1 MKYTVKKFGAALL
14 AAAMCLSF
22 AACSQGEDGSGTDKN
37 LPKIGILQYAVHSSL
52 DNCYEGLLQGL
63 EAAGYKDGE
72 TCTIEFKNAQGDV
85 ASANQLAGNMAA
97 GCDMLIGIATP
108 GGDRNLFGGGRP
120 DSHHFLRG
128 QRSGFH
134 QAG

>member
-1 MKYTVKKFGAALL
+1 MKYTVKKLGAAML

-22 AACSQGEDGSGTDKN
+22 AACSGGDDQSGAGDAD

-52 DNCYEGLLQGL
+52 DNCYEGLIQGL

-85 ASANQLAGNMAA
+85 ASASQLAGNMAA
-97 GCDMLIGIATP
+97 GCDMIITNGIRPKDLYRIADGEEIGT
-108 GGDRNLFGGGRP
+108 RFFGTKQG
-120 DSHHFLRG
+120 
-128 QRSGFH
+128 
-134 QAG
+134 